1 MIEELKE
8 EYGIQEL
15 CQATGVS
22 RSGYYAWRSATPSA
36 RDRENAEI
44 VEKMN
49 QIRARHKDRLGS
61 PRMTKHLQMEGA
73 RCSENRVARLMRC
86 NGIRARR
93 KRPFRPKTTQ
103 PGKKPCKNLLA
114 GTDLPKAP
122 NRVWVGDIT
131 YVPTTEGFLYL
142 SIVLDLYS
150 RQIVGWKLEE
160 TMESWIVEESIR
172 RAVRR
177 RVPGSGLIFHSDRGV
192 QYCSALV
199 RETLAAIGAKQSM
212 SGKGNC
218 YDNAYAESFFSTL
231 KAESFPSNLIF
242 ESKLEARLAI
252 FEYIEGY
259 YSLIRLHSSLGYMTP
274 SQFEL
279 CNHNNWLQETESEAN
294 NVSANLEDRAMR
306 GRNSSA
312 RLASNT
318 VGSAAFCSLPANPPD
333 GAQMRKIPGGLGD
346 GVHQIQANK
355 SH

>member
-8 EYGIQEL
+8 AYGIQEL
-15 CQATGVS
+15 CQAAGVS
-22 RSGYYAWRSATPSA
+22 RSGYYSWRRATPGA
-36 RDRENAEI
+36 RARENEAI
-44 VEKMN
+44 MEKMN
-49 QIRARHKDRLGS
+49 LLRARYKDRLGS
-61 PRMTKHLQMEGA
+61 PRMTKHLQMEGT
-73 RCSENRVARLMRC
+73 RCSVNRVARLMRC

-114 GTDLPKAP
+114 GSDLPKAP

-131 YVPTTEGFLYL
+131 YVPTAEGFLYL

-177 RVPGSGLIFHSDRGV
+177 RVPESGLIFHSDRGV
-192 QYCSALV
+192 QYSSSSVKA
-199 RETLAAIGAKQSM
+199 TLAAIGAKQSM

-218 YDNAYAESFFSTL
+218 YDNAYVESFFSTL
-231 KAESFPSNLIF
+231 KAESFPTRLVF
-242 ESKLEARLAI
+242 ESKLEARLAL

-259 YSLIRLHSSLGYMTP
+259 YGLLRLHSSLGYMTP
-274 SQFEL
+274 RQFEL
-279 CNHNNWLQETESEAN
+279 RNNDWLQKPESEAN
-294 NVSANLEDRAMR
+294 NISANLEDRAMR

-312 RLASNT
+312 RFASNT
-318 VGSAAFCSLPANPPD
+318 VGRAAFSSLPANPPD
-333 GAQMRKIPGGLGD
+333 GAQKRKIPGGLGD
-346 GVHQIQANK
+346 GVHQIQASK